1 MTYAKV
7 TRRQFAARLATAGGL
22 TLISRRARA
31 ADFEMSQ
38 YHNQPTNSPMHR
50 RLVEMWTAINTE
62 TAGRVEVEVFPGR
75 ISAAGAPPT
84 GGGGTQRLRDGEID
98 FSATS
103 ASGLGRL
110 APAVQVQATPFAFRT
125 QAEVYEAMDGDL
137 GDYIRAE
144 LRPLGL
150 HALPGG
156 CFENGFHQITT
167 TSTPIRTPSDME
179 GLRLRAPGAP
189 LYLEIFETLGA
200 VTTSMSLT
208 RVHAALESDVIEA
221 QSDPL
226 NIVQLFKFYEV
237 QKYVNMLNHSWSG
250 FNLLASLQTWERLP
264 TDVQGVIERNVRKF
278 AALQRAD
285 NAVLNGQQGRARL
298 TELGMEFIDPDTA
311 PFKAALGTFYPR
323 WKQSIGQRATSLLEA
338 RVGPLG

>member
-1 MTYAKV
+1 
-7 TRRQFAARLATAGGL
+7 
-22 TLISRRARA
+22 
-31 ADFEMSQ
+31 
-38 YHNQPTNSPMHR
+38 
-50 RLVEMWTAINTE
+50 MWTAINTE

-75 ISAAGAPPT
+75 ISSTGAPAPA
-84 GGGGTQRLRDGEID
+84 GGGGSTQRLRDGEID

-110 APAVQVQATPFAFRT
+110 APAVQVQSTPFAFRT

-150 HALPGG
+150 YALPGG

-167 TSTPIRTPSDME
+167 TRTPIRTPSDME

-189 LYLEIFETLGA
+189 LYLETFETMGA
-200 VTTSMSLT
+200 VITSMNLT

-237 QKYVNMLNHSWSG
+237 QKYANMLNHSWSG
-250 FNLLASLQTWERLP
+250 FNLLASLKTWERLP
-264 TDVQGVIERNVRKF
+264 TDVQGVIERNGRKF

-285 NAVLNGQQGRARL
+285 NAVLNGPQGRARL
-298 TELGMEFIDPDTA
+298 IDLGMEFIDPDTV
-311 PFKAALGTFYPR
+311 PFKAALSDFYPR
-323 WKQSIGQRATSLLEA
+323 WKQSIGQRATNLLEA
-338 RVGPLG
+338 RIGRIG